1 MDRPTEQILKK
12 AREVG
17 NAVERELLI
26 ERYRPFIL
34 RTVSH
39 VCKRQIGWNHDES
52 SVGLIAFN
60 EAIDRYNEDL
70 GKSFDNFAFM
80 LIRNRL
86 VDEFRRQGK
95 ILRSESVVYDDV
107 QNEFEQTAL
116 EIASSMEAY
125 EREQSAFELAQELM
139 LYDETLKLYGVSLEE
154 LEALSPKHRDTRK
167 QFIQIAK
174 HFSGH
179 ADWVEILHR
188 TKRLPL
194 KEMLDFFKVS
204 RKTLE
209 RNRKYLIALV
219 LIYASD
225 EFGRIRSTVSFADV
239 GE

>member
-1 MDRPTEQILKK
+1 MDRPLEQILKK
-12 AREVG
+12 VQEEGSTA
-17 NAVERELLI
+17 ERNMLI
-26 ERYRPFIL
+26 EHYRPFIL

-60 EAIDRYNEDL
+60 EAIDRYNETL

-86 VDEFRRQGK
+86 VDEFRKQET
-95 ILRSESVVYDDV
+95 ILRSESVIYDHV
-107 QNEFEQTAL
+107 QDEFAQTAL
-116 EIASSMEAY
+116 EIASAMEAY
-125 EREQSAFELAQELM
+125 EREQTAFELAQELT
-139 LYDETLKLYGVSLEE
+139 LYDETLQEYGVSLEE
-154 LEALSPKHRDTRK
+154 LEDYSPKHRDSRK
-167 QFIQIAK
+167 QFIQMAK
-174 HFSGH
+174 LFSGH
-179 ADWVEILHR
+179 ADWVEILHT
-188 TKRLPL
+188 TKRLPM

-219 LIYASD
+219 LIYSSE
-225 EFGRIRSTVSFADV
+225 EFERIRSTVSFADV

>member
-1 MDRPTEQILKK
+1 MDRPIEQILKK
-12 AREVG
+12 VQEEG
-17 NAVERELLI
+17 NAAERDMFI
-26 ERYRPFIL
+26 EHYRPFIL

-60 EAIDRYNEDL
+60 EAIDRYNETL

-95 ILRSESVVYDDV
+95 IMRSESIVYDEAHD
-107 QNEFEQTAL
+107 EFEQTAL

-125 EREQSAFELAQELM
+125 EREQTALELAQELM
-139 LYDETLKLYGVSLEE
+139 LYDEALQEYGVSLEE
-154 LEALSPKHRDTRK
+154 LEDCSPKHRDTRK

-179 ADWVEILHR
+179 ADWIDILHT
-188 TKRLPL
+188 TKRLPM

-219 LIYASD
+219 LIYSNG
-225 EFGRIRSTVSFADV
+225 EFAHIRSTVSFADV